1 MINGKILVEKLIA
14 YAKTFLYLAEIDEVY
29 ARNLLLGEFKLT
41 SAEVNPTVDYE
52 KISKMAVPDELFE
65 EVMQYATEN
74 SLCDEGYEEIFATYI
89 FGILT
94 PKPSEINNTMRSLR
108 ESMGAKVA
116 CEYLY
121 NISIK
126 NNYIR
131 KSAIDKNIGWEYKD
145 GDRVLEITI
154 NLSKPE
160 KDNKDIAKLVG
171 APKDTTKYPLCLLC
185 RQNEGYR
192 GTLTHPA
199 RTNLRTLAVELNGE
213 KWYMQYSPYAYFH
226 QHCILLSEQHVPMK
240 MARDT
245 VEKLFD
251 FIEIAPHY
259 FVGSNSDLPIVGG
272 SILNH
277 EHYQGGLHV
286 MPMHKA
292 KLLKQ
297 FKNEKYPDVEIG
309 QVNWYNTAIRL
320 SGYNRN
326 TVADLAGNIIEAWK
340 KYSDSSVDIIGVDEK
355 GVRHNTCTTIVR
367 FLPDNRYS
375 VDLILRNN
383 CTSEQYPDGIFH
395 AHPQYHNIKKEGIGL
410 IEAMGL
416 YILPARLK
424 RQLAEV
430 QDLLTGKVKYVKEE
444 LDNPEHSLH
453 VHRDMVAE
461 LIAKHP
467 NVRDDQKAKD
477 IVTAYVNNVCV
488 EILKNTAV
496 FKQDEKG
503 KLALTRFLATLEIR

>member
-1 MINGKILVEKLIA
+1 MVNGKLLAEKLIV
-14 YAKTFLYLAEIDEVY
+14 YAKNFLYLAELDEVY
-29 ARNLLLGEFKLT
+29 MRNILLGEFGLVA
-41 SAEVNPTVDYE
+41 AEVNP
-52 KISKMAVPDELFE
+52 KIDHDKIAKMALPDELFN
-65 EVMQYATEN
+65 EVMQYASEN
-74 SLCDEGYEEIFATYI
+74 KLCEEGYEEIFATYI

-94 PKPSEINNTMRSLR
+94 PKPSEINNTMTYLR
-108 ESMGAKVA
+108 EKMGPKAA

-160 KDNKDIAKLVG
+160 KDNKDIAKLVS

-199 RTNLRTLAVELNGE
+199 RTNIRIFSVELGGE
-213 KWYMQYSPYAYFH
+213 KWFMQYSPYAYFY
-226 QHCILLSEQHVPMK
+226 QHCILLSNEHTPMK
-240 MARDT
+240 MNKQT
-245 VEKLFD
+245 VEKLLD

-259 FVGSNSDLPIVGG
+259 FAGSNSDLPIVGG

-277 EHYQGGLHV
+277 EHFQGGLHE

-292 KLLKQ
+292 KIAHY
-297 FKNEKYPDVEIG
+297 FKHADYPDVEIG
-309 QVNWYNTAIRL
+309 LVNWYNTAIRI

-326 TVADLAGNIIEAWK
+326 TVTELAGSVIEAWK
-340 KYSDSSVDIIGVDEK
+340 KYSDESVDVIGIDK
-355 GVRHNTCTTIVR
+355 DGVRHNTCTTIVR

-375 VDLILRNN
+375 VDLILRCN
-383 CTSEQYPDGIFH
+383 CTNEQYPDGIFH
-395 AHPQYHNIKKEGIGL
+395 AHPEYHNIKKEGIGL

-424 RQLAEV
+424 RQLAEI
-430 QDLLTGKVKYVKEE
+430 QDVLLGKTPYNKADFE
-444 LDNPEHSLH
+444 NPEHSLY
-453 VHRDMVAE
+453 VHRFMVEE
-461 LIAKHP
+461 LVKKHGIM
-467 NVRDDQKAKD
+467 RDENKAKEA
-477 IVTAYVNNVCV
+477 VTAYVNNVCV
-488 EILKNTAV
+488 NILKNTAV

-503 KLALTRFLATLEIR
+503 IKALNRFLASINIK